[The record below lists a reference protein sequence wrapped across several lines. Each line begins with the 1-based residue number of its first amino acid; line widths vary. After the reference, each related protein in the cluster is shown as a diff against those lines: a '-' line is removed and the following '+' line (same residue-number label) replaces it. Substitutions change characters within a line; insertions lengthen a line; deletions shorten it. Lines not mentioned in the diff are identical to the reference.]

1 MASKKN
7 SNVLGLLAFIAMFIN
22 FIYWLI
28 QIINQQGW
36 ITINGRLIDVAQ
48 FIATVLLTIV
58 VLVVSY
64 DWAKKQKQVW
74 FILWIVF
81 AVITVLAICIGFG
94 SNLAN

>member
-74 FILWIVF
+74 FILWIIF
-81 AVITVLAICIGFG
+81 AVITVLAICTGFG

>member
-74 FILWIVF
+74 FILWIIF

>member
-7 SNVLGLLAFIAMFIN
+7 SSLLGLIAFIAMFIN
-22 FIYWLI
+22 LIYWLI
-28 QIINQQGW
+28 CIINKQGW
-36 ITINGRLIDVAQ
+36 ITIGGRIIDIAQ
-48 FIATVLLTIV
+48 FIATIFLTIV

-64 DWAKKQKQVW
+64 DWAKGQKKIW
-74 FILWIVF
+74 FYFWIAF

>member
-7 SNVLGLLAFIAMFIN
+7 SNVLGLLAFIAMFN
-22 FIYWLI
+22 DFIYWLI

-74 FILWIVF
+74 FILWIIF

>member
-7 SNVLGLLAFIAMFIN
+7 SSLLGLIAFIAMFIN

-28 QIINQQGW
+28 CIINKQEW
-36 ITINGRLIDVAQ
+36 VTIGGRIIDIAQ
-48 FIATVLLTIV
+48 FIATIFLTIV

-64 DWAKKQKQVW
+64 DWAKGQKKIW
-74 FILWIVF
+74 FYFWIAF

>member
-28 QIINQQGW
+28 QIINERGW

>member
-7 SNVLGLLAFIAMFIN
+7 SSLLGLIAFIAMFIN
-22 FIYWLI
+22 FIYWI
-28 QIINQQGW
+28 ICIINDKGW
-36 ITINGRLIDVAQ
+36 ITIGGRIIDIAH
-48 FIATVLLTIV
+48 FIANIFLTIV

-64 DWAKKQKQVW
+64 DWAKGQKKIW
-74 FILWIVF
+74 FYFWIAF

>member
-7 SNVLGLLAFIAMFIN
+7 SSLLGLIAFIAMFIN

-28 QIINQQGW
+28 CIINKQGW
-36 ITINGRLIDVAQ
+36 VTIGGRIIDIAY
-48 FIATVLLTIV
+48 FIANILLTIV

-64 DWAKKQKQVW
+64 DWAKGQKKIW
-74 FILWIVF
+74 FYFWIAF
-81 AVITVLAICIGFG
+81 AVITVLAICIGIG